1 MYSFIAQIKNK
12 FQTTGTRDIKKVAEA
27 KMRKRK
33 RAMTKLKAAK
43 KQASALAENQEMS
56 DKQKLKAIS
65 RAMRTT
71 KVDKPG
77 KVYVVTKRSKSGS
90 MATKSGG
97 KGKLKFVD
105 RRMKKEQRATRANE
119 KRAKKKGK
127 R

>member
-1 MYSFIAQIKNK
+1 
-12 FQTTGTRDIKKVAEA
+12 
-27 KMRKRK
+27 MRKRK

-43 KQASALAENQEMS
+43 KQASALAENQDMS